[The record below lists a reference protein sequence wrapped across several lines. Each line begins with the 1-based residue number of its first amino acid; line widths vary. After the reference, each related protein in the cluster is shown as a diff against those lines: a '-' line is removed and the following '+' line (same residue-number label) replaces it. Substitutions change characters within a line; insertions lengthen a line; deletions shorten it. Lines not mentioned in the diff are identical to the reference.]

1 MALISGSEESKWNEE
16 DFNKMEYLNNL
27 DSEPID
33 DLDAELAEDPCF
45 ENRSSMKQRLADVMH
60 QSV

>member
-1 MALISGSEESKWNEE
+1 
-16 DFNKMEYLNNL
+16 MEYLNNL
-27 DSEPID
+27 DSDPLD

-60 QSV
+60 QSVRRDQLQPDS